1 MFTLDASSLDKSL
14 PVPVGTQLHGLLAY
28 MLGYGDIAHGTKLP
42 SVRQLSAQLGI
53 APMTVAQVYKQLRD
67 EGLVEM
73 RQGLGAFAI
82 RDPQLH
88 NAELNPLDALR
99 SDISALI
106 EKADTLGISTLSLI
120 SMINAQAQLP
130 RGGDGL
136 DIVFVCI
143 FEGPG
148 RDYVQRI
155 SPVLTPDDTV
165 RLITLEKL
173 AASEPLREACRNADV
188 VLTFVNREA
197 EVRSHL
203 ASDNILA
210 LRFIPSEQT
219 RQNLARLDPRA
230 RVAAITHFKEY
241 IAIMRPSVRE
251 FAPHVSDIRVTWSS
265 APDLED
271 TLAECNAVI
280 FASGAD
286 HVAGLVRED
295 VPCFEYRHAPDPG
308 AVESILAPH
317 LADLRRK
324 RARHALT
331 SRPTKKAEST
341 ISPQVHTLIST
352 TASKGI

>member
-1 MFTLDASSLDKSL
+1 MFTLDASSIDKSL

-42 SVRQLSAQLGI
+42 SVRQLAADLGI
-53 APMTVAQVYKQLRD
+53 APMTVAHVYKQLRN

-73 RQGLGAFAI
+73 RHGLGAFAI

-88 NAELNPLDALR
+88 TSGPNPIEALR

-106 EKADTLGISTLSLI
+106 ERADSMGVTTLSLI

-136 DIVFVCI
+136 SIVFVCI

-148 RDYVQRI
+148 RDYVEQIR
-155 SPVLTPDDTV
+155 PALTPEDTV

-173 AASEPLREACRNADV
+173 AGSEPLREACRKADV
-188 VLTFVNREA
+188 VLTFLNREA

-203 ASDNILA
+203 ASNNILA

-241 IAIMRPSVRE
+241 IAIMRPSIRE
-251 FAPHVSDIRVTWSS
+251 FAPHVADIRVTWSS
-265 APDLED
+265 APDLEAV
-271 TLAECNAVI
+271 LKECNAVI

-286 HVAGLVRED
+286 HVADLVREGT
-295 VPCFEYRHAPDPG
+295 PCFEYRHAPDPG

-317 LADLRRK
+317 LVDLRRK
-324 RARHALT
+324 RARNT
-331 SRPTKKAEST
+331 PSSRPTMKAARR
-341 ISPQVHTLIST
+341 I
-352 TASKGI
+352 

>member
-1 MFTLDASSLDKSL
+1 MFTLDASSIDKSL

-28 MLGYGDIAHGTKLP
+28 MLGYGDIVHGSKLP
-42 SVRQLSAQLGI
+42 SVRQLAADLGV

-73 RQGLGAFAI
+73 RHGLGAFAI

-88 NAELNPLDALR
+88 NARPGPIEGLR
-99 SDISALI
+99 ADIAALI
-106 EKADTLGISTLSLI
+106 DKADDLGLSTLSLI

-136 DIVFVCI
+136 NIVFVCI

-148 RDYVQRI
+148 LDYVEQIR
-155 SPVLTPDDTV
+155 PVLTPEDTV

-173 AASEPLREACRNADV
+173 AGSEPLREACRKADV
-188 VLTFVNREA
+188 VLTFINREA

-219 RQNLARLDPRA
+219 RQNLARLDPRT

-251 FAPHVSDIRVTWSS
+251 FAPHVSDVRVTWSS
-265 APDLED
+265 APDLE
-271 TLAECNAVI
+271 TVLAECNAVI

-286 HVAGLVRED
+286 HVADLVAD
-295 VPCFEYRHAPDPG
+295 NIPCFEYRHAPDPV

-317 LADLRRK
+317 LAGLRRN
-324 RARHALT
+324 RARV
-331 SRPTKKAEST
+331 SYSNRTKKNAARN
-341 ISPQVHTLIST
+341 PQ
-352 TASKGI
+352 GM

>member
-1 MFTLDASSLDKSL
+1 MFTLDASSVDKSL

-28 MLGYGDIAHGTKLP
+28 MLGYGDIAHGAKLP
-42 SVRQLSAQLGI
+42 SVRQLAADLGI

-73 RQGLGAFAI
+73 RHGLGAFAI

-88 NAELNPLDALR
+88 IAGANPIDALR
-99 SDISALI
+99 SDIAALI
-106 EKADTLGISTLSLI
+106 EKADGLGISTLSLI

-136 DIVFVCI
+136 NIVFVCI

-148 RDYVQRI
+148 RDYVEQIRPAL
-155 SPVLTPDDTV
+155 STEDSV

-173 AASEPLREACRNADV
+173 AASEPLREACRRADV

-203 ASDNILA
+203 SSDNILA

-219 RQNLARLDPRA
+219 RQNLARLDPRTK
-230 RVAAITHFKEY
+230 VAAVTHFKEY

-265 APDLED
+265 APDIET
-271 TLAECNAVI
+271 TLNQCNAVI

-286 HVAGLVRED
+286 HVADLVPD
-295 VPCFEYRHAPDPG
+295 GVPCFEYRHAPDPG

-324 RARHALT
+324 RARASYS
-331 SRPTKKAEST
+331 SRTTKKAAE
-341 ISPQVHTLIST
+341 SPQG
-352 TASKGI
+352 K